1 MKNGTFISLL
11 GIVLFYSC
19 SSTYEL
25 TNSNSSP
32 QLANT
37 QVNDIMVMILYP
49 DDMIEVRVAL
59 EKSLA
64 DEFNKNGIKAYCAY
78 TSISSYED
86 LEDRTDEIKSA
97 MEKNNTRNLLMI
109 DPVRALDHD
118 ESKYYNEVAVYR
130 ALGMESTEFW
140 STVTELAESADA
152 SRFIMGVILW
162 NMDVGDFLWQGT
174 YNIKAPGGYDLQ
186 NAKIYAAD
194 FAKVILKTIE
204 GEKASLQKN
213 Q

>member
-1 MKNGTFISLL
+1 MKNRMIISLL

-25 TNSNSSP
+25 TSSKSSP
-32 QLANT
+32 QLAT
-37 QVNDIMVMILYP
+37 THLYDFMAMILYP

-64 DEFNKNGIKAYCAY
+64 DEFNKNGIKASCAY
-78 TSISSYED
+78 ASISSYEN

-97 MEKNNTRNLLMI
+97 LEKNNTRNLLLI
-109 DPVRALDHD
+109 DPIRALEHD

-140 STVTELAESADA
+140 STVTELLESADA
-152 SRFIMGVILW
+152 SRYVMGVLFW
-162 NMDVGDFLWQGT
+162 NMDIEDFLWQGT

-194 FAKVILKTIE
+194 FAKIILKTVE
-204 GEKASLQKN
+204 AEKASLKKN